1 MRIFIGA
8 DTRQPVAFNVL
19 AHSLYERA
27 SAPIS
32 ITKLDIRQ
40 LPMVT
45 RRGLT
50 DFTYLR
56 YLVPYLC
63 NYEGVALFMDADML
77 CRCDI
82 HELNFTPEQF
92 QGAAAGV
99 VNEIERF
106 EWPSLMLFNNALCK
120 KLTPEY
126 INTGKPQTLEWADKL
141 IALPKEYNH
150 VVPYS
155 GTNPDAKIVHYT
167 QGIPIHRETMDCE
180 HGQEW
185 RDTNLSMRDSC
196 EWQELMGGSIHAQ
209 RMGLCAA

>member
-19 AHSLYERA
+19 AHSLYEKA

-40 LPMVT
+40 IPMIT
-45 RRGLT
+45 RKGLT
-50 DFTYLR
+50 DFTYAR
-56 YLVPYLC
+56 YIVPYLC

-82 HELNFTPEQF
+82 HELNLTPDQF
-92 QGAAAGV
+92 RGGAVGV

-126 INTGKPQTLEWADKL
+126 INTGKPQTFEWADKL
-141 IALPKEYNH
+141 IAIPKEYNH

-167 QGIPIHRETMDCE
+167 QGIPIHAETMDCE

-185 RDTNLSMRDSC
+185 RDTNFAMRDSC
-196 EWQELMGGSIHAQ
+196 GWQELMGNSVHAQ
-209 RMGLCAA
+209 RMGLCAP